1 MLSDRKGT
9 EKSGFQRRLTVEVGR
24 GENIVIIIQAPLV
37 EAVLIRLWVFLPI
50 LSSPREEMAL
60 LIYIP

>member
-9 EKSGFQRRLTVEVGR
+9 EKSGFQRLLTVEVRR
-24 GENIVIIIQAPLV
+24 GENIVIVIQASLV